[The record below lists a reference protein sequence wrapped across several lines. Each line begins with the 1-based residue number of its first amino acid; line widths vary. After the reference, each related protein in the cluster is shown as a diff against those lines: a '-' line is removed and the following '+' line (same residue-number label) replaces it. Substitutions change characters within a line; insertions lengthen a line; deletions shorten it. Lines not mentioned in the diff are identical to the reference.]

1 MGLKHNYGGQSLN
14 KLGSSKFFSFPATLG
29 LVFYHTV
36 SRLKIALIRQF
47 IVERLFILIFRVL
60 KLIDFSFSPLRRFLL
75 QLDSYE
81 IGEGKTL
88 KLNVSEPKT
97 RLFIGNI
104 PKSKGRDE
112 IEEEFKKLSGKVSC
126 VSRRV
131 YLFSKSN
138 SKSKFL
144 FGQIVSCFVDLS
156 SKVVC

>member
-1 MGLKHNYGGQSLN
+1 MVFRRAKFVFLSCDPWINAINVSISYRFEALN
-14 KLGSSKFFSFPATLG
+14 EINRRMSFI
-29 LVFYHTV
+29 F
-36 SRLKIALIRQF
+36 
-47 IVERLFILIFRVL
+47 IFRVL

-131 YLFSKSN
+131 YLFLQ
-138 SKSKFL
+138 SKSKIL
-144 FGQIVSCFVDLS
+144 FSRIVSCF
-156 SKVVC
+156 